1 MKFRKKIIITI
12 SAILAFWLL
21 LTLIAEKKDV
31 GKNLILIGQT
41 LNNQKAV
48 IVYDADPFYN
58 LDVQISKSFAQGLA
72 EKGWTSKVVN
82 VATAENLG
90 DEQFDLY
97 VFCANTYNW
106 APDWALSNLIKKH
119 QGLKGKNVVA
129 ITLGSGATKRSKRI
143 LEALIKRKE
152 AKLIDSKVFWLLRP
166 NDESRLKESNM
177 QVAVEMA
184 AIFGNQIAQH
194 FENEKKLIEKK
205 SKN

>member
-21 LTLIAEKKDV
+21 LTLIAEKKDAD
-31 GKNLILIGQT
+31 KSLILIGQN
-41 LNNQKAV
+41 LNNQKA
-48 IVYDADPFYN
+48 IIIYDPDPFYK
-58 LDVQISKSFAQGLA
+58 LDAQISKSFAQGLA
-72 EKGWTSKVVN
+72 KNGWTSKVVN

-90 DEQFDLY
+90 NEQFDLY

-143 LEALIKRKE
+143 IEMLIKQKE
-152 AKLIDSKVFWLLRP
+152 ATLVDSKVFWLLRP
-166 NDESRLKESNM
+166 NDKARLKESNV

-194 FENEKKLIEKK
+194 FENEK
-205 SKN
+205 NN